1 MVKNCPANAG
11 AIRDMGLIPESGRSP
26 GGGHGNP
33 LQYSFIYLMY
43 LFVYLSVLGLR
54 CSWAPLAA
62 VHGLEANRILVP

>member
-11 AIRDMGLIPESGRSP
+11 AIRDMGSSPESGRFP

-33 LQYSFIYLMY
+33 LQDSFFFLMY

-54 CSWAPLAA
+54 CSWL
-62 VHGLEANRILVP
+62 L